1 MYAIVDIETTGS
13 FAASNG
19 ITELAIVL
27 HDGNRVVDRFESLV
41 NPGQPIPRFIQVLT
55 GIDDAMTAGAP
66 SFAEIAEKVYG
77 LLEDAVFVAHN
88 VNFDYSFLKYQL
100 EQSGF
105 FLESKRL
112 CTVRL
117 ARKVFPG
124 LPGYSLGKL
133 CRELNIGIENRH
145 RAGGDAD
152 ATAILFERILARDS
166 QGHVGRMLRGRNR
179 EQYLPPNLPE
189 EQIAGL
195 PFTSGVYY
203 FHDQKDKVIYVGKA
217 KNLRNRVCSHFSNNH
232 TGLRKQEFLRSI
244 FRISWKESGTE
255 LMAFLLECVE
265 IKRLWPKY
273 NSSLK
278 KFEQLYGLYAFED
291 RNGYLRLT
299 IEKRKA
305 TLLPYYCFNALAEG
319 QAMLRKLIRMFG
331 LCPKLCFLQRD
342 GECTGLADASCSGA
356 CRQRESADAYNVR
369 VSTALRSLRPWST
382 ST

>member
-27 HDGNRVVDRFESLV
+27 HDGTRVVDRFESLV

-55 GIDDAMTAGAP
+55 GIDDSMTSDAP
-66 SFAEIAEKVYG
+66 VFSEIAETVHG
-77 LLEDAVFVAHN
+77 LLVNAVFVAHN

-100 EQSGF
+100 EQCGF

-117 ARKVFPG
+117 ARKLFPG

-133 CRELNIGIENRH
+133 CRELNIEIEHRH

-152 ATAILFERILARDS
+152 ATAVLFERILARDS
-166 QGHVGRMLRGRNR
+166 QGQVGRMLSGRSR
-179 EQYLPPNLPE
+179 EQYLPANLPE
-189 EQIAGL
+189 EQITVL
-195 PFTSGVYY
+195 PYTSGVYY
-203 FHDQKDKVIYVGKA
+203 FHDEKDKVIYVGKA
-217 KNLRNRVCSHFSNNH
+217 KSLRHRVCSHFSNNH
-232 TGLRKQEFLRSI
+232 TGLRRQEFLRSI
-244 FRISWKESGTE
+244 HRISWKETGTE

-299 IEKRKA
+299 IEKKK
-305 TLLPYYCFNALAEG
+305 TSALKPE
-319 QAMLRKLIRMFG
+319 
-331 LCPKLCFLQRD
+331 
-342 GECTGLADASCSGA
+342 
-356 CRQRESADAYNVR
+356 
-369 VSTALRSLRPWST
+369 
-382 ST
+382 